1 MSAKDATPQEI
12 QAMKDRLGQK
22 WADRWNEA
30 HMEDAVRMA
39 CRANRTPFVE
49 QNQAPSLE
57 SVIVATGMM
66 ATAGAAA
73 ILGNTGAVPMGYAAA
88 VTGVAVFG
96 ATVQTIQEARV

>member
-1 MSAKDATPQEI
+1 MSVKDATPQEI

-30 HMEDAVRMA
+30 HMDDAVKMA

-49 QNQAPSLE
+49 RNQAPSLE
-57 SVIVATGMM
+57 SVIVVTGMM

-73 ILGNTGAVPMGYAAA
+73 ILGNTGAVSVGYAVAVAGVAMAVA
-88 VTGVAVFG
+88 VTQVAR
-96 ATVQTIQEARV
+96 EAHR